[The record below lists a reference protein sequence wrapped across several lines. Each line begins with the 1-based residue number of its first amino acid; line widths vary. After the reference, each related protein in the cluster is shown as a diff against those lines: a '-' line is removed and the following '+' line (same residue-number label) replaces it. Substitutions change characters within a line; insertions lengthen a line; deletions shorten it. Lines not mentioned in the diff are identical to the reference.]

1 MKIYISPSDQ
11 TANEGV
17 GNYGNEA
24 DRMQELA
31 DILVP
36 KLESAGHTVYG
47 GDNSKDIYERVSEGN
62 SSNVDLYIALHSNAA
77 GSTAR
82 GATALYYTSS
92 TNGKKIAQL
101 CVDKISEIDGAA
113 SGRSL
118 ISSTYY
124 EVRAT
129 NAVAT
134 IVEVAFHTNETDV
147 KFIINNMD
155 EIAQAICDAVEAY

>member
-17 GNYGNEA
+17 GSYGNEA
-24 DRMQELA
+24 DRMQQLSDA
-31 DILVP
+31 LVP
-36 KLESAGHTVYG
+36 KLKSAGHTVYG
-47 GDNSKDIYERVSEGN
+47 GDNSKDIYERVAEGN
-62 SSNVDLYIALHSNAA
+62 SKDVDLYIALHSNAA

-82 GATALYYTSS
+82 GATALYYTTS

-101 CVDKISEIDGAA
+101 CVNKISEIDGAA
-113 SGRSL
+113 PARPL

-124 EVRAT
+124 EVKQT

-134 IVEVAFHTNETDV
+134 ILEVAFHTNETDV

-155 EIAQAICDAVEAY
+155 EIAQAICDAVDAY